1 MNRIEELFTEHFD
14 PGYYKLI
21 DRTHPLS
28 LYIGVDN
35 DGHYA
40 IEYRG
45 DFNPIKVKSSTA
57 IGVMHYVIDT
67 KKSLVFS
74 LLDSSMLSTFCAFCE
89 DLVESSRSAID
100 NNSGY
105 ILLVNRF
112 YGWKKMFHQS
122 KDLLDEKQIMGLIGE
137 LLFLEKK
144 MIPLYGKSKALASWT
159 GSEKTKKD
167 FSLDKTWYE
176 VKSINAGKPV
186 VGISSYEQL
195 DSEMPGYLVIYQLEK
210 MSQEYNGISLNKLV
224 KRINKELEIEEL
236 KDVFLQKL
244 TDVGYSFESAY
255 DSYVY
260 EISLDSIYD
269 VSQSFPCL
277 RREERLDAISQVKYD
292 LLLAKI
298 EQFKIKE

>member
-1 MNRIEELFTEHFD
+1 MNHIEELFTEHFE
-14 PGYYKLI
+14 PGYFKLI

-28 LYIGVDN
+28 LYIGEDN

-89 DLVESSRSAID
+89 DMVETSRSATD

-105 ILLVNRF
+105 TMLVNRF

-122 KDLLDEKQIMGLIGE
+122 KDLLDEKRIMGLIGE
-137 LLFLEKK
+137 LLFLKQK
-144 MIPLYGKSKALASWT
+144 MIPLCGKSKALSSWT

-167 FSLDKTWYE
+167 FSLDDTWYE
-176 VKSINAGKPV
+176 VKTITAGKPV

-195 DSEMPGYLVIYQLEK
+195 DSDLLGNLVVYQLEK
-210 MSQEYNGISLNKLV
+210 MSQEYNGINLNKLV
-224 KRINKELEIEEL
+224 KRIYKELDVDEL

-244 TDVGYSFESAY
+244 TDAGYSFESAY

-260 EISLDSIYD
+260 EIYAESIYE
-269 VSQSFPCL
+269 VNQSFPCL
-277 RREERLDAISQVKYD
+277 RREERLDAISQVRYD

-298 EQFKIKE
+298 EKYKIK

>member
-1 MNRIEELFTEHFD
+1 MNHIEELFTEHFE
-14 PGYYKLI
+14 PGYFKLI

-28 LYIGVDN
+28 LYIGADN

-57 IGVMHYVIDT
+57 IGVMHFVIDT

-74 LLDSSMLSTFCAFCE
+74 LLDASMLSTFCAFCE
-89 DLVESSRSAID
+89 DMVETSRSATD

-105 ILLVNRF
+105 TMLVNRF

-122 KDLLDEKQIMGLIGE
+122 KDLLDEKKIMGLIGE
-137 LLFLEKK
+137 LLFLEQQ
-144 MIPLYGKSKALASWT
+144 MIPFYGKSKALASWT

-167 FSLDKTWYE
+167 FSLDDTWYE
-176 VKSINAGKPV
+176 VKSITAGKPV

-195 DSEMPGYLVIYQLEK
+195 DSDLPGNLVVYQLEK
-210 MSQEYNGISLNKLV
+210 MSQEYNGVNLNKLV
-224 KRINKELEIEEL
+224 KQIYKELDIDEL

-244 TDVGYSFESAY
+244 SDAGYSFESVY
-255 DSYVY
+255 DTYVFELY
-260 EISLDSIYD
+260 AKSIYK
-269 VSQSFPCL
+269 VSMSFPCL
-277 RREERLDAISQVKYD
+277 RREERLNAISQVKYD

-298 EQFKIKE
+298 EKYKIE

>member
-1 MNRIEELFTEHFD
+1 MNHIEELFTEHFD
-14 PGYYKLI
+14 PGYFKLI

-57 IGVMHYVIDT
+57 IGVMHYGVDT
-67 KKSLVFS
+67 KKSLIFS

-89 DLVESSRSAID
+89 DMVETSRSATD

-105 ILLVNRF
+105 TMLINRF
-112 YGWKKMFHQS
+112 YGWKRMFHQS
-122 KDLLDEKQIMGLIGE
+122 KDLLDEKRIMGLIGE
-137 LLFLEKK
+137 LLFLEQK

-159 GSEKTKKD
+159 GAEKTKKD
-167 FSLDKTWYE
+167 YSLDKTWYE
-176 VKSINAGKPV
+176 IKSITAGKPV

-195 DSEMPGYLVIYQLEK
+195 DSEIPGNLVVYQLEK
-210 MSQEYNGISLNKLV
+210 MSQEYDGITLNKLV
-224 KRINKELEIEEL
+224 KQIFKELEVEEL

-260 EISLDSIYD
+260 EIYLDSTYLVD
-269 VSQSFPCL
+269 QSFPCL
-277 RREERLDAISQVKYD
+277 RREEKFDAISQVKYD

-298 EQFKIKE
+298 EQFKI

>member
-1 MNRIEELFTEHFD
+1 MNHIEELFTEHFD
-14 PGYYKLI
+14 PGYFKLI

-57 IGVMHYVIDT
+57 IGVMHYGVDT
-67 KKSLVFS
+67 KKSLIFS

-89 DLVESSRSAID
+89 DMVETSRSATD

-105 ILLVNRF
+105 TMLINRF

-122 KDLLDEKQIMGLIGE
+122 KDLLDEKRIMGLIGE
-137 LLFLEKK
+137 LLFLEQK

-159 GSEKTKKD
+159 GAEKTKKD
-167 FSLDKTWYE
+167 YSLDKTWYE
-176 VKSINAGKPV
+176 IKSITAGKPV
-186 VGISSYEQL
+186 VGISSFEQL
-195 DSEMPGYLVIYQLEK
+195 DSEIPGNLVVFQLEK
-210 MSQEYNGISLNKLV
+210 MSQEYDGITLNKLV
-224 KRINKELEIEEL
+224 KQIFKELEVEEL

-255 DSYVY
+255 DTYVY
-260 EISLDSIYD
+260 EIYLDSTYLVD
-269 VSQSFPCL
+269 QSFPCL
-277 RREERLDAISQVKYD
+277 RREERFDAISQVKYD
-292 LLLAKI
+292 LLLVKI
-298 EQFKIKE
+298 EQFKIK